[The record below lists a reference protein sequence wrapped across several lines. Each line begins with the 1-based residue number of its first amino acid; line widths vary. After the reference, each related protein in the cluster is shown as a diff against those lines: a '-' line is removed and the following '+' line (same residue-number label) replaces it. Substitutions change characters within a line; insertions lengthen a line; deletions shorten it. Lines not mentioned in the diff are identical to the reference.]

1 MAKARV
7 KSEDELALIHHGATV
22 TDLTFMFGGSQNDIH
37 KKIAGVV
44 RPCSPKHATPVRYK
58 IRDVAP
64 YLVDQRMSAADIE
77 AAIRKMTPAKLP
89 PALQDAFWKAM
100 TSRLNYEE
108 RRDQLWSTERVVKI
122 LGEAF
127 QPIALT
133 IRMMEDTVAQETE
146 LTPEQREVIQKICD
160 SMLRSLQSSLI
171 DKFAHYV
178 PAADEH
184 GMPVEDQEAATMMDE
199 DDDGFGQPSHPA
211 ASDDGFDEEFDDGF

>member
-1 MAKARV
+1 MARAKERH
-7 KSEDELALIHHGATV
+7 EDELALIHHGATV

-44 RPCSPKHATPVRYK
+44 RPCSPKHATPVRYR

-64 YLVDQRMSAADIE
+64 YLVEQRMSAADVE

-108 RRDQLWSTERVVKI
+108 RRDQLWSRTRVIQV

-127 QPIALT
+127 KPVSLT

-146 LTPEQREVIQKICD
+146 LTPEQRKIIQDICD
-160 SMLRSLQSSLI
+160 TLLRSLQTSLI
-171 DKFAHYV
+171 DKFSQYV
-178 PAADEH
+178 PYPDEH
-184 GMPVEDQEAATMMDE
+184 GMPVEEQEAAVMLDDGE
-199 DDDGFGQPSHPA
+199 EPEEIDDGFGDTKEEV
-211 ASDDGFDEEFDDGF
+211 DDGFGD